1 MKAALRVGRESG
13 LGLTQPVSPHSPER
27 PTRCPHSRWF
37 HPNISGV
44 EAERLLLSRGRHGSF
59 LVRPSASCPGGFTL
73 SVRRTGWPSLWT
85 SRGSPSP
92 TGSCLQGRPGSS
104 EESHPCLGCTEA
116 WPWPGL
122 FLAGMPGTVL
132 EARVVTVGAA
142 PHGGWRTRPSR
153 RQDEVTHIKIQNTGD
168 YYDLYGGEKFA
179 TLAELLQHYTGQRG
193 GPLRE
198 RSGAPVEL
206 RHPLGC
212 QDPTSERWYHGHL
225 SGKEAEKLLMEKGRP
240 GSFLVRESQ
249 SKPGDF
255 VLSVLTQLPAP
266 ADPRPPVTHVM
277 IRVQPDGKYDVG
289 GGEQFDSLG
298 DLVERYKKNPMV
310 EKSGAVVPLKQPLK
324 ATRVSAAS
332 MESRVQELSKAAD
345 AGGKATQG
353 FWEEFE
359 MLQQQECRLLYPRKE
374 GQRLENKPKN
384 RYKNIL
390 PFDTTRVVLHG
401 VDDSVPGADYI
412 NANYIRSDLEEKA
425 GHGLGKVYIATQGCL
440 QNTVSAFWLMV
451 LQENTRVI
459 VMTTK
464 EVERGRNKCFRYWP
478 ELRGSREYG
487 CVHVCSVA
495 EYQAQGYCVRELHV
509 WRPDQEEPPRTVRHY
524 QYFSWPDHGVPA
536 EPAGV
541 LGFLDEV
548 NRAQRST
555 PGAGPMVVH
564 CSAGIGR
571 TGTIIVIDILVDLV
585 RRQGLDCDIDV
596 PKTIQLVRRQR
607 SGMVQTEAQYKFV
620 YLALQRYIQREQL
633 RLREQDSGDLRRHV
647 RQPAEPRAVR
657 APEPT
662 RAGLRV
668 L

>member
-1 MKAALRVGRESG
+1 MTSR
-13 LGLTQPVSPHSPER
+13 
-27 PTRCPHSRWF
+27 RWF

-44 EAERLLLSRGRHGSF
+44 EAEKLLLSRGQHGSF
-59 LVRPSASCPGGFTL
+59 LARPSKSSPGGFTL
-73 SVRRTGWPSLWT
+73 SVRRH
-85 SRGSPSP
+85 
-92 TGSCLQGRPGSS
+92 
-104 EESHPCLGCTEA
+104 E
-116 WPWPGL
+116 
-122 FLAGMPGTVL
+122 
-132 EARVVTVGAA
+132 
-142 PHGGWRTRPSR
+142 
-153 RQDEVTHIKIQNTGD
+153 EVTHIKIQNTGD

-179 TLAELLQHYTGQRG
+179 TLAELVQHYTGRHG

-255 VLSVLTQLPAP
+255 VLSVLTQELDKVQGVDRRA
-266 ADPRPPVTHVM
+266 RVTHIM
-277 IRVQPDGKYDVG
+277 IRFQSDGKYDVG
-289 GGEQFDSLG
+289 GGERFDTLRE
-298 DLVERYKKNPMV
+298 LVEHYRKNPMV
-310 EKSGAVVPLKQPLK
+310 EKSGAVVHLKQPLK
-324 ATRVSAAS
+324 ATRITAESI
-332 MESRVQELSKAAD
+332 ESRVRELSAA
-345 AGGKATQG
+345 AAASEAKQG

-374 GQRLENKPKN
+374 GQRPENKPKN

-390 PFDTTRVVLHG
+390 PFDTTRVILRD

-412 NANYIRSDLEEKA
+412 NANYIRSDPEEKP
-425 GHGLGKVYIATQGCL
+425 GHERGKVYIATQGCL
-440 QNTVSAFWLMV
+440 QTTVAAFWAMV
-451 LQENTRVI
+451 YQENTHVI
-459 VMTTK
+459 VMTTR

-478 ELRGSREYG
+478 ELHGSQEYG
-487 CVHVCSVA
+487 HVHVRNVA
-495 EYQAQGYCVRELHV
+495 ERQAQGYCVRELQV
-509 WRPDQEEPPRTVRHY
+509 WQPDQEEPPRKVKHY

-548 NRAQRST
+548 NRAQSSV
-555 PGAGPMVVH
+555 PEAGPMVVH

-571 TGTIIVIDILVDLV
+571 TGTIIVIDILVGVV
-585 RRQGLDCDIDV
+585 RRKGLDCDIDI

-620 YLALQRYIQREQL
+620 YLALQRYIQGEQL
-633 RLREQDSGDLRRHV
+633 RLREQDPGGGGRRV
-647 RQPAEPRAVR
+647 REAA
-657 APEPT
+657 APEAAQT
-662 RAGLRV
+662 RAGGGRRLRAPRVSLRV
-668 L
+668 ASVTRDTSVVCTRPDCSQQCSCLAPLHPLFSPAHNRVLWPARR

>member
-1 MKAALRVGRESG
+1 MPGIGCGSR
-13 LGLTQPVSPHSPER
+13 LGLTQPVSPYSLEWLTH
-27 PTRCPHSRWF
+27 CPHSRWF
-37 HPNISGV
+37 HPNIGGV
-44 EAERLLLSRGRHGSF
+44 EAEKLLLSRGQHGSF

-73 SVRRTGWPSLWT
+73 SV
-85 SRGSPSP
+85 
-92 TGSCLQGRPGSS
+92 
-104 EESHPCLGCTEA
+104 
-116 WPWPGL
+116 
-122 FLAGMPGTVL
+122 
-132 EARVVTVGAA
+132 
-142 PHGGWRTRPSR
+142 R

-179 TLAELLQHYTGQRG
+179 TLAELVQHYTGQRA

-255 VLSVLTQLPAP
+255 VLSVLTQLPAT
-266 ADPRPPVTHVM
+266 ADHRPPVTHVM
-277 IRVQPDGKYDVG
+277 IRFQPDGKYDVG
-289 GGEQFDSLG
+289 GGERFDSLG

-324 ATRVSAAS
+324 ATRVNAAS

-359 MLQQQECRLLYPRKE
+359 
-374 GQRLENKPKN
+374 
-384 RYKNIL
+384 
-390 PFDTTRVVLHG
+390 
-401 VDDSVPGADYI
+401 
-412 NANYIRSDLEEKA
+412 SDLEEKA

-440 QNTVSAFWLMV
+440 QNTVSAFWMMV

-487 CVHVCSVA
+487 CVHVCNVA
-495 EYQAQGYCVRELHV
+495 EYQAQGYCVRELQV
-509 WRPDQEEPPRTVRHY
+509 WRPDQEEPPRTVKHY

-541 LGFLDEV
+541 LSFLDEV
-548 NRAQRST
+548 NRTQRST

-571 TGTIIVIDILVDLV
+571 TGTIIVIDILVDLM

-633 RLREQDSGDLRRHV
+633 RLREQVGAGPERGGACAGITMVTGVPSSQSETREESDYQNVNAVPADPGRSPGPAPSG
-647 RQPAEPRAVR
+647 ASA
-657 APEPT
+657 A
-662 RAGLRV
+662 
-668 L
+668 

>member
-1 MKAALRVGRESG
+1 MTSR
-13 LGLTQPVSPHSPER
+13 
-27 PTRCPHSRWF
+27 RWF
-37 HPNISGV
+37 HPNIGGV
-44 EAERLLLSRGRHGSF
+44 QAEKLLLSRGRHGSF
-59 LVRPSASCPGGFTL
+59 LARPSTSCPGGFTL
-73 SVRRTGWPSLWT
+73 SV
-85 SRGSPSP
+85 
-92 TGSCLQGRPGSS
+92 
-104 EESHPCLGCTEA
+104 
-116 WPWPGL
+116 
-122 FLAGMPGTVL
+122 
-132 EARVVTVGAA
+132 
-142 PHGGWRTRPSR
+142 R

-179 TLAELLQHYTGQRG
+179 TLAELVQHYTGQRG
-193 GPLRE
+193 ALLRE

-225 SGKEAEKLLMEKGRP
+225 SGKEAEKLLLEKGRP

-255 VLSVLTQLPAP
+255 VLSVLTKQP
-266 ADPRPPVTHVM
+266 DKEDHRPPVTHVM
-277 IRVQPDGKYDVG
+277 IRFQPDGKYDVG
-289 GGEQFDSLG
+289 GGERFDSLS

-324 ATRVSAAS
+324 ATRITATS
-332 MESRVQELSKAAD
+332 MESRVRELNRPTDVGEKA
-345 AGGKATQG
+345 KQG

-390 PFDTTRVVLHG
+390 PFDTTRVVLRG

-412 NANYIRSDLEEKA
+412 NANYIRSDPEDKP

-440 QNTVSAFWLMV
+440 PTTVSAFWMMV
-451 LQENTRVI
+451 HQENTRVI
-459 VMTTK
+459 VMTTR

-478 ELRGSREYG
+478 ELHGSREYG

-495 EYQAQGYCVRELHV
+495 ESQAQGYCVRELQV
-509 WRPDQEEPPRTVRHY
+509 WRPDQEEPPRTVKHY

-541 LGFLDEV
+541 LGFLEEV
-548 NRAQRST
+548 NQAQRST

-571 TGTIIVIDILVDLV
+571 TGTIIVIDILVDLI

-620 YLALQRYIQREQL
+620 YLALQRYIQGEQL
-633 RLREQDSGDLRRHV
+633 RLREQREPSEERDYQNVGAVPVDLG
-647 RQPAEPRAVR
+647 
-657 APEPT
+657 PEPT
-662 RAGLRV
+662 PSRAPAATTETPVGVYENLLSLGRTPPQPCRSGMVWDVARASAQSLAVTLQSRV
-668 L
+668 GTCLLNEGML

>member
-1 MKAALRVGRESG
+1 MTSR
-13 LGLTQPVSPHSPER
+13 
-27 PTRCPHSRWF
+27 RWF

-44 EAERLLLSRGRHGSF
+44 QAEQLLLSRGRHGTF
-59 LVRPSASCPGGFTL
+59 LARPSTSCPGGFTL
-73 SVRRTGWPSLWT
+73 SV
-85 SRGSPSP
+85 
-92 TGSCLQGRPGSS
+92 
-104 EESHPCLGCTEA
+104 
-116 WPWPGL
+116 
-122 FLAGMPGTVL
+122 
-132 EARVVTVGAA
+132 
-142 PHGGWRTRPSR
+142 R

-179 TLAELLQHYTGQRG
+179 TLAELVQHYTGQRG
-193 GPLRE
+193 ALLRE

-225 SGKEAEKLLMEKGRP
+225 SGKEAEKLLLEKGRP

-255 VLSVLTQLPAP
+255 VLSVLTKQP
-266 ADPRPPVTHVM
+266 DKEDHRPPVTHIM
-277 IRVQPDGKYDVG
+277 IRFQPDGKYDVG
-289 GGEQFDSLG
+289 GGERFDSLS

-324 ATRVSAAS
+324 ATRITAAS
-332 MESRVQELSKAAD
+332 MESRVRELNRPTDVGEKA
-345 AGGKATQG
+345 KQG

-390 PFDTTRVVLHG
+390 PFDTTRVVLRG
-401 VDDSVPGADYI
+401 VDDNVPGADYI
-412 NANYIRSDLEEKA
+412 NANYIRSDPEEKP

-440 QNTVSAFWLMV
+440 PTTVSAFWRMV
-451 LQENTRVI
+451 HQENTRVI
-459 VMTTK
+459 VMTTR

-478 ELRGSREYG
+478 ELHGSQEYG
-487 CVHVCSVA
+487 CVHVCNVA
-495 EYQAQGYCVRELHV
+495 EYQSQGYCVRELQV
-509 WRPDQEEPPRTVRHY
+509 WRPDQEEPPRTVKHY

-541 LGFLDEV
+541 LGFLEEV
-548 NRAQRST
+548 NQAQRST

-571 TGTIIVIDILVDLV
+571 TGTIIVIDILVDLI

-620 YLALQRYIQREQL
+620 YLALQQYIQGEQL
-633 RLREQDSGDLRRHV
+633 RLREQREPSEERDYQNVGAVPADLGHGPG
-647 RQPAEPRAVR
+647 PALSRPPTAT
-657 APEPT
+657 PET
-662 RAGLRV
+662 YGGVYENLLSLGR
-668 L
+668 